1 MAILKVLSNF
11 FKIGLIFRG
20 GNLSDFFLLTAGGR
34 ADFFVEAAGVI
45 FNLVNQLLKSLLI
58 FT

>member
-11 FKIGLIFRG
+11 FKIGLISRG
-20 GNLSDFFLLTAGGR
+20 GNLSDFFLLTAEV
-34 ADFFVEAAGVI
+34 AEFFAEAAGPI
-45 FNLVNQLLKSLLI
+45 FNLVNQLLKRLLI